1 MADHFAFAT
10 FFPEILQPVVGLL
23 ANLVHGLLVKV
34 KICQKT
40 VKRYDVGAP
49 SSITISL
56 PGTDPQD
63 AERRRYCGIFQNL
76 VELGESYRSGH
87 IPSFEV
93 LACCM

>member
-1 MADHFAFAT
+1 
-10 FFPEILQPVVGLL
+10 
-23 ANLVHGLLVKV
+23 VKV

-63 AERRRYCGIFQNL
+63 AERRRYCEIFQNL
-76 VELGESYRSGH
+76 EKLGEY
-87 IPSFEV
+87 
-93 LACCM
+93 